1 MILLFFFP
9 RKTICSLFL
18 LSGQNVFLQEMSPPE
33 RKIESIIYWFIHFFA
48 VKGTIINLVR
58 YNVSKQKTKLFNFL
72 RKVSNFGEQR
82 NKFLCD
88 ANFHGT
94 DGVFSFFSFENLFVL
109 CFVRVE
115 FQSSTRNTVSVGEGD
130 SVNQVWR
137 IRDNNDFSNFKNFS
151 HFENVRKLALTS
163 DFQRNKNSSRTVCLL
178 KEEKLLIEKLAV
190 IIGGF
195 YQPRKCLIKYLREKR
210 ILKCTAQGFRP
221 IVCLCQ
227 IIACNS
233 THPRLETSLLA
244 TKRFCNY
251 N

>member
-1 MILLFFFP
+1 
-9 RKTICSLFL
+9 
-18 LSGQNVFLQEMSPPE
+18 MS
-33 RKIESIIYWFIHFFA
+33 
-48 VKGTIINLVR
+48 
-58 YNVSKQKTKLFNFL
+58 
-72 RKVSNFGEQR
+72 R
-82 NKFLCD
+82 NKRQNYSIFFEKFQTLASRETSFCAMQIFMAPTEFL
-88 ANFHGT
+88 A
-94 DGVFSFFSFENLFVL
+94 FFRSETCL
-109 CFVRVE
+109 CFVSFAWNFSLQLE
-115 FQSSTRNTVSVGEGD
+115 IQFEPEKGD

-163 DFQRNKNSSRTVCLL
+163 DFQRNGNSSRTVCLL

-195 YQPRKCLIKYLREKR
+195 YQPRSCLIKYLREKR

-244 TKRFCNY
+244 TKRLCNY